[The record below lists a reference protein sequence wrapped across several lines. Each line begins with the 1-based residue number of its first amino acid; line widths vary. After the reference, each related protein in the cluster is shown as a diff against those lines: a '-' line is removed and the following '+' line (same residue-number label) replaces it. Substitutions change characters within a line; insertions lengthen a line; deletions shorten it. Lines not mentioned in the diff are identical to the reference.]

1 MWDRRYGNYPTLFFF
16 FFFFFCC
23 LFGAVKVVKNADI
36 DKYKYSGYDTGFD
49 RHELFK
55 ELIDLVRM

>member
-1 MWDRRYGNYPTLFFF
+1 MWDRGYGNYPALIFFV
-16 FFFFFCC
+16 C

-36 DKYKYSGYDTGFD
+36 DKYKYSGYGTGFD

-55 ELIDLVRM
+55 DLIILVRM

>member
-1 MWDRRYGNYPTLFFF
+1 MFV
-16 FFFFFCC
+16 C

-36 DKYKYSGYDTGFD
+36 DKYKYSGYGTGFD
-49 RHELFK
+49 RHQLFK